1 MHHPDSADIQSCAWR
16 TFSLR
21 PLPVSAETC
30 IFARVRG
37 EAKSA
42 TLARGQKSVIQNVSL
57 CAQSS
62 HQKTRA
68 QTLTRLFECLAD
80 VIRSER
86 TRRKKKRKKKRT
98 KLGGW
103 EIKSP
108 AAHAWCHVTL
118 NRSTKTGFQTLFF
131 CPALRTPRFSR
142 LSAQIITATDST
154 RLTSPDSSTIQLSTW
169 VGCRCVYWAPACPC

>member
-86 TRRKKKRKKKRT
+86 TRRKKKRKKKT
-98 KLGGW
+98 
-103 EIKSP
+103 
-108 AAHAWCHVTL
+108 
-118 NRSTKTGFQTLFF
+118 NQTGR
-131 CPALRTPRFSR
+131 LRDKVSG
-142 LSAQIITATDST
+142 ST
-154 RLTSPDSSTIQLSTW
+154 RLVSRHSQSEHENWIPNTFFLS
-169 VGCRCVYWAPACPC
+169 GSQDPAVQPAVRSDNYSDGLDPFDLPRLLHNSAFHLSRL